1 MKVLLF
7 VISIVEIV
15 LIILV
20 MSGLNEKFKLLQEKM
35 NQCGQVLKE
44 IYDLDDRLKDK
55 YAKLI
60 EQFNKMNLGIRDIND
75 ILKGIQEATV
85 NKDEEVEEAV
95 YGSVKE
101 VIEAIVEN
109 ADEETVES
117 IEIVSNEKDSDTGS
131 DIDSEVAIYD
141 SKGRARDSKGRFVK
155 KG

>member
-117 IEIVSNEKDSDTGS
+117 IEIVNNEKDSDTGS
-131 DIDSEVAIYD
+131 DINLEVVTYD

>member
-1 MKVLLF
+1 MRVLLF

-60 EQFNKMNLGIRDIND
+60 EQFNKMNLDIRDIND

-85 NKDEEVEEAV
+85 NKDEEIEEAV

-117 IEIVSNEKDSDTGS
+117 IEIVNNEKDSDTGS
-131 DIDSEVAIYD
+131 DINLEVVTYD